1 MNSTTMHTSFK
12 LECDKTYGLES
23 PSFERE
29 EIDYWLNQGVRSFT
43 KTRYSGLNI
52 KKESFEESQ
61 KRIDDL
67 RTLVVEDQ
75 ISVTATAGTGDY
87 KPNSWLATLPNDYW
101 FTLGEEVDIQYND
114 IRTPNTDTP
123 KRQGITETTVNNYR
137 TSIDNPYSEH
147 RLHYEEA
154 KPIRLFLGN
163 TVELITDGNYD
174 ILYYYLRY
182 LRKPV
187 DIVYGSVDCD
197 LPEHTHD
204 EIVKTAVRMALE
216 NIEQPRYGS
225 YAQEVSVME

>member
-12 LECDKTYGLES
+12 VEYDKTYGLES

-29 EIDYWLNQGVRSFT
+29 EIDYWLTQGVRSFT
-43 KTRYSGLNI
+43 KTRYSGLNT

-75 ISVTATAGTGDY
+75 ISVTETSGTGDY
-87 KPNSWLATLPNDYW
+87 KPNSWRATLPNEYW

-114 IRTPNTDTP
+114 IRTPDSNTN
-123 KRQGITETTVNNYR
+123 KRQGVTEGTVNNYR
-137 TSIDNPYSEH
+137 SLLDNPYSEY

-225 YAQEVSVME
+225 FAQEFSVME